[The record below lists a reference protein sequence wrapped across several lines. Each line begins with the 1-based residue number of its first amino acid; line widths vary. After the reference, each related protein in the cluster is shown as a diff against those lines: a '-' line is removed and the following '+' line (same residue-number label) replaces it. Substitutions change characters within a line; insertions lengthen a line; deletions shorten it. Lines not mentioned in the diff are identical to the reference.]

1 MAPRRSEVR
10 LLFCRLNA
18 GHVLVLTMRE
28 HLVFSHRP
36 RRRRQVDLDE
46 RTPELKLL
54 IDLVLSPAF
63 DLQDWEPRLAVR
75 TIALALVY
83 KIRRLTACL
92 LIDSG
97 LGGGLGGGGRACSVA
112 KVRYAFLVRCHLTPF
127 RPHE

>member
-1 MAPRRSEVR
+1 M
-10 LLFCRLNA
+10 
-18 GHVLVLTMRE
+18 
-28 HLVFSHRP
+28 FSHRP
-36 RRRRQVDLDE
+36 RRRRQVDRDE